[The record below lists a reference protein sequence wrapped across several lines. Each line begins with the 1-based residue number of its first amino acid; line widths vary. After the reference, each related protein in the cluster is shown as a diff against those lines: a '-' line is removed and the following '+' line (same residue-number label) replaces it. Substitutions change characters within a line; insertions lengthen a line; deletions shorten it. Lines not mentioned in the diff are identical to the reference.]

1 MGIAYNAKPNLDGL
15 VFAID
20 AANPKC
26 YESAAVSGSTVTNI
40 AYNPSAGFSLGNATL
55 NNVPL
60 GYYSTGSPYFE
71 FGAGENLSGNSYVP
85 TYIQSNV
92 MESFGASSYW
102 KFLRD
107 GSSYTI
113 ETWIDVSRVDY
124 YTYDDSYSYTSAGSA
139 IFDSA
144 LYLSS
149 GTGGPGF
156 HYGFE
161 NVYHAGNQR
170 WELRLIAF
178 IDDDSNDDDNRLYFR
193 SNLLHYR
200 YNNGSTAISGS
211 QLDDAYFMNKMA
223 QFVYTFEP
231 DDNGEYWT
239 GKHYINAELKGTSTV
254 GPNPTFTTATN
265 STSSHKP
272 QIGRALTYR
281 KNQSQPNTEYDAK
294 RLRGNLAQFRVYK
307 DVALT
312 QDQIEENFQ
321 VFRGRYGI

>member
-26 YESAAVSGSTVTNI
+26 YESSAVSGPTVTNI
-40 AYNPSAGFSLGNATL
+40 GYRPSVGYSIGNATL
-55 NNVPL
+55 NNV
-60 GYYSTGSPYFE
+60 SHGSYPIDALHFA
-71 FGAGENLSGNSYVP
+71 FDGEPN
-85 TYIQSNV
+85 TYIQSNA
-92 MESFGASSYW
+92 MESFGYSTPYW

-113 ETWIDVSRVDY
+113 EAWIDVRQVDY
-124 YTYDDSYSYTSAGSA
+124 YTNDDSFSEVSAGSA

-144 LYLSS
+144 LHID
-149 GTGGPGF
+149 GDQTGGPGF

-161 NVYHAGNQR
+161 NVYSYANTR
-170 WELRLIAF
+170 WELRLVAY
-178 IDDDSNDDDNRLYFR
+178 IDDDSNDVDNRLTFR
-193 SNLLHYR
+193 SNLLHHVDNY
-200 YNNGSTAISGS
+200 SGS
-211 QLDDAYFMNKMA
+211 NLISLSQITDAYFMNKMA
-223 QFVYTFEP
+223 QFVYTF
-231 DDNGEYWT
+231 NGAT
-239 GKHYINAELKGTSTV
+239 GKHYINGELKGTASV
-254 GPNPTFTTATN
+254 GSPTFTTASN

-281 KNQSQPNTEYDAK
+281 VNHTPPNSDYDSK
-294 RLRGNLAQFRVYK
+294 RLHGNLAQFRVHK
-307 DVALT
+307 DVVLT

>member
-40 AYNPSAGFSLGNATL
+40 AYRPSANYSLSNAFL
-55 NNVPL
+55 NNVTL
-60 GYYSTGSPYFE
+60 GYNSIGSPYFE
-71 FGAGENLSGNSYVP
+71 FDGEPN
-85 TYIQSNV
+85 TYIRSNA
-92 MESFGASSYW
+92 MESSGYSNPYW

-107 GSSYTI
+107 GSAYTI
-113 ETWIDVSRVDY
+113 EAWIDVSRVDY
-124 YTYDDSYSYTSAGSA
+124 YTNDDSFSHTSAGSA

-170 WELRLIAF
+170 WELRLIAY
-178 IDDDSNDDDNRLYFR
+178 IDDDSNDEDNRLIFR

-200 YNNGSTAISGS
+200 YNYGNTAISGS

-223 QFVYTFEP
+223 QFVYTFEVTE
-231 DDNGEYWT
+231 DGAI
-239 GKHYINAELKGTSTV
+239 GKHYINTALLGTTTIS
-254 GPNPTFTTATN
+254 NPTFTTSSNT
-265 STSSHKP
+265 TSSHKP

-281 KNQSQPNTEYDAK
+281 VNHTPPNSNYDAK
-294 RLRGNLAQFRVYK
+294 RLRGDLAQFRVHK
-307 DVALT
+307 DVVLT